1 MRMILM
7 RWSSPRKKSSSC
19 LRVTAVRRLEGSMR
33 DSQINSGGSLLMR
46 LIRLSS
52 ARIARNTDIGRGTA
66 RMRLREL
73 TVFYVVKILM
83 THFRVMLRHALNV
96 IRWVMWHNNAVREIL
111 SNVECAD

>member
-7 RWSSPRKKSSSC
+7 RWSSPRNKSSC
-19 LRVTAVRRLEGSMR
+19 LKVTVRRLEGSMR
-33 DSQINSGGSLLMR
+33 DSQISSGGSLLMR

-52 ARIARNTDIGRGTA
+52 ARIVRNTGIDRGTA

-73 TVFYVVKILM
+73 TVFYAVKIVM
-83 THFRVMLRHALNV
+83 TLFHVMQRHALNV